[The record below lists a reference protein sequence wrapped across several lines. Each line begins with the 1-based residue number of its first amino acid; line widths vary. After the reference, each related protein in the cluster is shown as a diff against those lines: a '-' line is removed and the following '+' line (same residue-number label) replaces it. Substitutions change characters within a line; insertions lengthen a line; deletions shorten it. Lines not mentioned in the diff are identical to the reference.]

1 MARTTPI
8 IRHRAVAPALLLAG
22 IMLVAAN
29 LRPAITAVG
38 PLLEPIGAEAGLTAA
53 QLGLLTAVP
62 LLAFAAVSPLAH
74 GLGERFGIH
83 RTVLVAL
90 VLLLAGTLVRPL
102 PGAAA
107 GLWIGTF
114 IIGAA
119 IALGNVLIPAVVKR
133 EFPDRMTELTGVF
146 SAVMG
151 GLAALGAGL
160 AVPLSRVPLGG
171 GAGGW
176 RFALGAYA
184 VLVLPAL
191 LVWWLWGRAGRVAPS
206 TGSGRP
212 AAFAG
217 PAKLPGPGTNDDAPM
232 ARGAVWRS
240 AVAWQVTAYMGLQA
254 LTFYVLVSWLP
265 TVEQS
270 YGRPAVA
277 AGWDLMFFQLAG
289 VVASLLAPL
298 TLRGRLRRIGPVV
311 PAAGTAAAVL
321 GLMLAP
327 GAMLLWVVVAG
338 FFSGASLVVA
348 LSLFGLR
355 TRTHRQASAVSGMA
369 QTGGYLLAA
378 AGPPLFGLLHDQSA
392 GWIWPLALVL
402 AASVLQA
409 LVGVPVGR
417 DRYALDG

>member
-1 MARTTPI
+1 MARTTSTT
-8 IRHRAVAPALLLAG
+8 RHRAVGPALLLAG
-22 IMLVAAN
+22 ILLVAAN

-38 PLLEPIGAEAGLTAA
+38 PLLDPIGAETGLAAA

-74 GLGERFGIH
+74 GLGERFGTE
-83 RTVLVAL
+83 RTVLAAL
-90 VLLLAGTLVRPL
+90 FLLLAGTLLRPL
-102 PGAAA
+102 PGATAS
-107 GLWIGTF
+107 LWIGTF

-119 IALGNVLIPAVVKR
+119 IALGNVLLPAIIKR
-133 EFPDRMTELTGVF
+133 EFPGRVTELTGVF

-160 AVPLSRVPLGG
+160 AVPLSRIPLGG
-171 GAGGW
+171 EPAGW

-191 LVWWLWGRAGRVAPS
+191 LVWWPCVRAGRAGSAAAGTAAAADGGAP
-206 TGSGRP
+206 
-212 AAFAG
+212 
-217 PAKLPGPGTNDDAPM
+217 

-240 AVAWQVTAYMGLQA
+240 VVAWQVTAYMGLQS

-298 TLRGRLRRIGPVV
+298 TLRGRLQRIGPVV
-311 PAAGTAAAVL
+311 PAVGAAGAVL

-327 GAMLLWVVVAG
+327 EAMLLWVVLAG
-338 FFSGASLVVA
+338 FFGGASLVVA
-348 LSLFGLR
+348 LSLFGMR

-369 QTGGYLLAA
+369 QSGGYLLAA
-378 AGPPLFGLLHDQSA
+378 AGPPLFGLLHDRTS

-402 AASVLQA
+402 AATVLQA
-409 LVGVPVGR
+409 LVGVLVGR
-417 DRYALDG
+417 DRFALGE

>member
-1 MARTTPI
+1 MARTAPTT
-8 IRHRAVAPALLLAG
+8 RHRTVGPALLLAG
-22 IMLVAAN
+22 ILLVAAN

-38 PLLEPIGAEAGLTAA
+38 PLLDPIGAETGLAAA

-74 GLGERFGIH
+74 GLGERFGTE
-83 RTVLVAL
+83 RTVLGAL
-90 VLLLAGTLVRPL
+90 FLLLAGTLLRPL

-107 GLWIGTF
+107 SLWIGTF

-119 IALGNVLIPAVVKR
+119 IALGNVLIPAIIKR
-133 EFPDRMTELTGVF
+133 EFPGRVTELTGGF

-160 AVPLSRVPLGG
+160 AVPLSGIPLGG
-171 GAGGW
+171 EPAGW

-191 LVWWLWGRAGRVAPS
+191 LVWWPCARAARAGRASAGRDAADDGGAP
-206 TGSGRP
+206 
-212 AAFAG
+212 
-217 PAKLPGPGTNDDAPM
+217 

-240 AVAWQVTAYMGLQA
+240 GVAWQVTAYMGLQS

-277 AGWDLMFFQLAG
+277 AGWDLMLFQLAG

-298 TLRGRLRRIGPVV
+298 MLRGRLQRIGPVV
-311 PAAGTAAAVL
+311 PAVGAAGAVL

-327 GAMLLWVVVAG
+327 EAMLLWVVLAG
-338 FFSGASLVVA
+338 FFGGASLVVA

-369 QTGGYLLAA
+369 QSGGYLLAA
-378 AGPPLFGLLHDQSA
+378 AGPPLFGLLHERTSA
-392 GWIWPLALVL
+392 WIWPLALVL
-402 AASVLQA
+402 AATLLQA
-409 LVGVPVGR
+409 LVGVLVGR
-417 DRYALDG
+417 NRFALGE